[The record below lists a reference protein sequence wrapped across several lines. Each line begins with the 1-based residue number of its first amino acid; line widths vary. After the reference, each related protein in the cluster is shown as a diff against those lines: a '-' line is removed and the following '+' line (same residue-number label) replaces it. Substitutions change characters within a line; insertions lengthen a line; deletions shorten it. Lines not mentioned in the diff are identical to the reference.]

1 MPQLS
6 LYLLEAAADESN
18 RDDETQGGD
27 VDTQAADP
35 LVVRLPSTIPSVP
48 RATIC
53 SAELLATEKE
63 LRIAQADSSL
73 DSVRLW
79 LRHQTHGFQ
88 FKRKNVSGQRAVTK
102 AYSKIQKVAK
112 NIRKAA
118 RTYRIARQALVDLG
132 VNLTDEASEYRR
144 FKVLLESDLRS
155 PTLDKEPTKRL
166 ADAREMMG
174 EGTVVRSWIWDHMH
188 GKDSGVNEDGM
199 VGGGKLVVSIV
210 PSNF

>member
-6 LYLLEAAADESN
+6 LYLLEAESAEPSHDN
-18 RDDETQGGD
+18 GTQD
-27 VDTQAADP
+27 AVDTQAPDP
-35 LVVRLPSTIPSVP
+35 LVVRLPSTIPTVP
-48 RATIC
+48 RTTIC
-53 SAELLATEKE
+53 SAELLSMEKE

-73 DSVRLW
+73 DSVRMW

-112 NIRKAA
+112 NIRQAA
-118 RTYRIARQALVDLG
+118 RTYRVARQALVDLG
-132 VNLTDEASEYRR
+132 VPVGEDAGEYRR

-166 ADAREMMG
+166 AEAREMMG
-174 EGTVVRSWIWDHMH
+174 EGTVKRSWLWDNMH
-188 GKDSGVNEDGM
+188 GKDGGTNEDGT
-199 VGGGKLVVSIV
+199 VGAGMLILSL
-210 PSNF
+210 